1 MRKTI
6 IKYGIYGFLFALVV
20 FLLALTLGKGLD
32 FSTQEDIGYITM
44 VASLLFVFFGIK
56 HYRDHVG
63 DGRLGFRRAVFIGL
77 SISAITAL
85 GVAIADFIYLSW
97 INPDFFEEYTAVM
110 RNEGYRG
117 EIPDYGNGIM
127 AMVMFLTVMIIGL
140 IISLIS
146 AIILQRK

>member
-85 GVAIADFIYLSW
+85 GVAVADFIYLSW